1 MNTFTSK
8 ALLKKLRSK
17 KKAMV
22 QTVQALG
29 DSLSS
34 KLQPDRYSG
43 HQCPIHDPW
52 GVYGHNYQNYT
63 ALGGACMPDVAWTQ
77 TKYQFSNPDAWMYD
91 INNIKGWGDH
101 PDY

>member
-34 KLQPDRYSG
+34 KLQPDTQVISAQSMT
-43 HQCPIHDPW
+43 H
-52 GVYGHNYQNYT
+52 GVFT
-63 ALGGACMPDVAWTQ
+63 VTMISTIMLWAALVHLT
-77 TKYQFSNPDAWMYD
+77 
-91 INNIKGWGDH
+91 
-101 PDY
+101 